1 VCASFQAAVVET
13 LVDKTAK
20 AAKEQGVSKV
30 IVAGGV
36 AANSSLRQEMERSC
50 KEAGVTL
57 YLPGMGLCID
67 NAAMIALAGYLH
79 YQQGERSELDL
90 NPAASAAL

>member
-1 VCASFQAAVVET
+1 VDT
-13 LVDKTAK
+13 LVEKTVK

-36 AANSSLRQEMERSC
+36 AANSLLRQEMKRSC
-50 KEAGVTL
+50 EKAGVTL
-57 YLPGMGLCID
+57 YLPGLGLCID

-79 YQQGERSELDL
+79 YQRGERSELDL
-90 NPAASAAL
+90 NPAASSAL

>member
-1 VCASFQAAVVET
+1 V
-13 LVDKTAK
+13 K
-20 AAKEQGVSKV
+20 KV

-36 AANSSLRQEMERSC
+36 AANRLLRTEMERSC
-50 KEAGVTL
+50 KESGITL
-57 YLPGMGLCID
+57 YLPAMGLCID

-79 YQQGERSELDL
+79 HQRGERSDLDL